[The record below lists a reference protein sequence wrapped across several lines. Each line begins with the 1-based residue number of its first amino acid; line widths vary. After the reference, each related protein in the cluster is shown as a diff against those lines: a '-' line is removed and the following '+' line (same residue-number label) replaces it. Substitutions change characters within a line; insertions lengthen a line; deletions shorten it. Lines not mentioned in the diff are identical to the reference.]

1 MDSKR
6 FVKILKGYVIYGL
19 LIGGLVTA
27 FFYASFALFADMSL
41 NEVKGL
47 VPVMYLIDFIPVIF
61 GLVYFFTGVNMQNRR
76 DRIYSRLKK
85 QIEIVERTSLF
96 AEDIGKGELESDF
109 HTMGND
115 DDLGKALLKM
125 RESLKSQAKEEEERN
140 WIVEGTSEIGSIL
153 RNHNKVKELGDAILQ
168 YLVPKMDSLQGAF
181 YTAKESEI
189 SSSLRPRGDISLVA
203 SYAYGR
209 KKYLDAK
216 LKFGQGLVG
225 QAAAERDVIYRKE
238 IPESYV
244 SITSGLVKDKKP
256 NTILIIPL
264 IADHQMYGLIE
275 FASLN
280 QYSERQVKFLREV
293 STIIARTLFN
303 IATNEKTLDLLDK
316 VNKSQERTQ
325 VLLANASEVISI
337 YDEESKIKYVSPSV
351 EQILGYQPEE
361 IEGTS
366 DAERL
371 KEGKEVFDSLFEKLL
386 ANPIDSVMG
395 QYSYLKKNGD
405 EVWLETSGQNL
416 TDNESI
422 NGILFNTRDI
432 TERRQAEKEQRERAK
447 MQALSE
453 NSPDIIIRFDML
465 GYFSYVNPAIE
476 TYTGINALEFLNKN
490 IADVELDDNIRND
503 FNKFRAQVNEAQS
516 KLAAEMKF
524 PTQSA
529 ELYMEVNCMPEFN
542 EDLELESILM
552 VVHDITEAKEAE
564 EAVKEANMKVMDSIN
579 YAKRIQGSMLPK
591 AQVIKNHFEKSFMYF
606 RPRDLVSGDFPFFHS
621 KGDWMYVAAVD
632 CTGHGVPGAL
642 LSIIGTMILT
652 DTLKHNDELS
662 ASELNDLLHEGVVS
676 TLRQGQEGGEN
687 ERDGMDIAMCKI
699 NLKTGDIEYS
709 GAHRP
714 LYILRND
721 HNGEDDLFQF
731 KGDKYP
737 IGGVQY
743 KGREKFIN
751 YKDKLNKGDRIYFFS
766 DGYPDQFESK
776 GLKKIG
782 PKRIR
787 KMLVNMKDDSME
799 NIEAELDRYFKEWQG
814 TYYQMDD
821 VLFIGLEF

>member
-6 FVKILKGYVIYGL
+6 LIKIFKGYVIYGF
-19 LIGGLVTA
+19 LIGGGVTG
-27 FFYASFALFADMSL
+27 FFYLMFSWGLMSL
-41 NEVKGL
+41 QEAKGL
-47 VPVMYLIDFIPVIF
+47 FPVLYLIDFMPVIF
-61 GLVYFFTGVNMQNRR
+61 GIVYFFTGVNIQKRR
-76 DRIYSRLKK
+76 DRVYTRLRK

-96 AEDIGKGELESDF
+96 AEDIGKGELESEF
-109 HTMGND
+109 HTMGDD

-125 RESLKSQAKEEEERN
+125 RGSLKAQAKEEEERN

-153 RNHNKVKELGDAILQ
+153 RNHNKVKELGYAILQ

-181 YTAKESEI
+181 YTAREDEGSTG
-189 SSSLRPRGDISLVA
+189 LRPKGDISLVA

-209 KKYLDAK
+209 RKYLENDFR
-216 LKFGQGLVG
+216 FGQGLVG
-225 QAAAERDVIYRKE
+225 QAASERDVIYRKE
-238 IPESYV
+238 IPEEYV
-244 SITSGLVKDKKP
+244 SITSGLLKDKKP

-264 IADHQMYGLIE
+264 IADNQMYGLIE

-280 QYSERQVKFLREV
+280 QYSDRQIKFLKEV

-337 YDEESKIKYVSPSV
+337 YDEELKIKYVSPSV
-351 EQILGYQPEE
+351 KEILGYDPTE
-361 IEGTS
+361 IVGTS
-366 DAERL
+366 DSSRL
-371 KEGKEVFDSLFEKLL
+371 KEGKDVFDSLFRRLL
-386 ANPIDSVMG
+386 SNPNESVMG
-395 QYSYLKKNGD
+395 QYSYLKKNGE
-405 EVWLETSGQNL
+405 EVWLQTSGQNL

-465 GYFSYVNPAIE
+465 GNFSYVNPAIQ

-490 IADVELDDNIRND
+490 IQEVELDEGIRGD
-503 FNKFRAQVNEAQS
+503 FNKFRAQVIETEN
-516 KLAAEMKF
+516 KFAAEMKF
-524 PTQSA
+524 PTTNGV
-529 ELYMEVNCMPEFN
+529 LYMEVNCMPEFN

-591 AQVIKNHFEKSFMYF
+591 AQVIKNQFEKSFMYF
-606 RPRDLVSGDFPFFHS
+606 RPRDLVSGDFPFFH
-621 KGDWMYVAAVD
+621 KQGDWVYVAAVD

-642 LSIIGTMILT
+642 LSIIGTLILT
-652 DTLKHNDELS
+652 DTLKHNDDLT

-699 NLKTGDIEYS
+699 NVKTGELEYS

-751 YKDKLNKGDRIYFFS
+751 YTAKLNRGDRIYFFS
-766 DGYPDQFESK
+766 DGYPDQFDTP

-787 KMLVNMKDDSME
+787 KMLVEMKDDKME
-799 NIEAELDRYFKEWQG
+799 KIEEELDSFFKTWQG
-814 TYYQMDD
+814 THTQMDD
-821 VLFIGLEF
+821 VLFIGIEF